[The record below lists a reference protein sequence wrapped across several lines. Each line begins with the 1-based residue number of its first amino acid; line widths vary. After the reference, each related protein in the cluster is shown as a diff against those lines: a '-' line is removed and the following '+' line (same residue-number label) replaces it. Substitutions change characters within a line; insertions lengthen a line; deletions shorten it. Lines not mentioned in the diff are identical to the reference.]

1 MGVMAE
7 TVKEGKRESKA
18 TQGQWEH
25 QETQKMG
32 FLEHKDCEETK
43 ETQGL
48 TDLRVYQE
56 HQVVYYDFLSLLLLI
71 KTYLTNLGI
80 EMYRIFK
87 AEV

>member
-7 TVKEGKRESKA
+7 TVKEGKRESKV
-18 TQGQWEH
+18 TRGQWEH
-25 QETQKMG
+25 QETQLMG
-32 FLEHKDCEETK
+32 FLEHKDCEEIK

-87 AEV
+87 AEM